1 MMASAVEK
9 SKTANTLVCLL
20 KALVGRETTVELRN
34 ESSVRGTIIDVNS
47 RMNITVSGATFTSP
61 DGRQLSFDDL
71 QYIHGKNIRYVH
83 IPDDVDVSQAIENEL
98 GTMVKSKLAQRGK
111 KVPKL
116 SEAEKKLRRKKKLE
130 DSVAQMKINLNL
142 DTESSL
148 GGNE

>member
-1 MMASAVEK
+1 MTSAVEK
-9 SKTANTLVCLL
+9 SKTANTLICLL

-34 ESSVRGTIIDVNS
+34 ENCVRGTIKDVDS
-47 RMNITVSGATFTSP
+47 RMNITVSGATFTTP
-61 DGRQLSFDDL
+61 DGRQLAFDDL

-98 GTMVKSKLAQRGK
+98 GTMKRSKLAPRGK

-116 SEAEKKLRRKKKLE
+116 SEAEKSMIRKKKM
-130 DSVAQMKINLNL
+130 DDIVAQMKRNLNM

-148 GGNE
+148 GGNK